1 MAGARSFVVKLVA
14 DTKELTAGFNAVAQD
29 AEKAFGNVGNQV
41 SRNLVPGFQKLA
53 AVSAVAF
60 TGLAAAA
67 GLSIKAA
74 IDAQA
79 EQSRLAAILT
89 TTGGATEAQV
99 ESLIAQADALEKV
112 GVASAGNIIT
122 AQAQLATFD
131 LQFETIQK
139 LTPAI
144 TDYVIA
150 EKGATATA
158 EDFKSMTN
166 GLAQAL
172 NGQFGALTRAGFV
185 LDENTKALISNGTE
199 AERAAAIVD
208 VLNSTYGGF
217 NETARQ
223 TVEGRLVALRN
234 SFNALRTSIGV
245 ALLPIF
251 EQLIGVFQRLADFLS
266 NNTGLVIGLGTA
278 FAVFTGIIITASL
291 AMKLYAGAA
300 AIATAANVAF
310 GTSLKAT
317 GVGGIVL
324 VIGLIVSAFLVAIQ
338 RSEGFRNAI
347 LKMINGV
354 IGAFESF
361 INTFVGVFNF
371 LKQQIANLGPLLRLV
386 GIDVSELGKTAEVS
400 FGRVGSAAKDA
411 AKQINRVG
419 IETNLAAA
427 RLAAANLETGLVSV
441 SQAQDKLATAT
452 NRVNQLRAQGLKG
465 GTSIEALN
473 QALKDQSA
481 AQSVLNSLLGDTA
494 NKTGGASGATKEAI
508 KPLEAYTSVLK
519 SAQGASDSYS
529 RAQRSVRDT
538 TKSLTKANEDLVA
551 AQQALL
557 EAQQGGSSGEI
568 GDAQRALAAAER
580 GLTRSQ
586 FAQEQSIF
594 AVADAERK
602 LGEVRADA
610 GSTAQDIREAEIAL
624 AEAKLRVVD
633 QEDEQIN
640 STRTLEAAQR
650 DLRIATEGLREGDAE
665 LVLLQKAVTDAQD
678 AQTRAHE
685 ANTDAIKA
693 ETLAVQ
699 EYQTALDLL
708 ATAIINFPKVA
719 ARIGSPDLVPIVPI
733 PPGTGGRFGNGGGG
747 QRNMSDKV
755 EITVNSS
762 IVNPLQV
769 AQEIQDYL
777 DQLQRAYGTYAA

>member
-14 DTKELTAGFNAVAQD
+14 DTKELTASFNAVSKD

-41 SRNLVPGFQKLA
+41 SQGLVPGFQKLA

-74 IDAQA
+74 VDAQA
-79 EQSRLAAILT
+79 EQSRLATILT
-89 TTGGATEAQV
+89 TTGGATDAQV
-99 ESLIAQADALEKV
+99 QSLIAQADALEKV

-172 NGQFGALTRAGFV
+172 NGQFGALTRSGFV
-185 LDENTKALISNGTE
+185 LDDTTKALISNGTE

-223 TVEGRLVALRN
+223 TTEGRLVALRN
-234 SFNALRTSIGV
+234 SFNDLRTSIGV
-245 ALLPIF
+245 ALLPAF
-251 EQLIGVFQRLADFLS
+251 ESLIGLLQKFADFLS
-266 NNTGLVIGLGTA
+266 NNTGFVIALGTTL
-278 FAVFTGIIITASL
+278 AVFAGLIVAASI
-291 AMKLYAGAA
+291 AFKLYAGAA
-300 AIATAANVAF
+300 ALATVANVAF
-310 GTSLKAT
+310 GASLTAT
-317 GVGGIVL
+317 GIGAIIV
-324 VIGLIVSAFLVAIQ
+324 VIGLIISGFIIAMQ
-338 RSEGFRNAI
+338 RSEGFRNAVF
-347 LKMINGV
+347 KMINGV
-354 IGAFESF
+354 IGAFETF
-361 INTFVGVFNF
+361 INVFVGLFNF
-371 LKQQIANLGPLLRLV
+371 LKQQIVNIGPLLRLV
-386 GIDVSELGKTAEVS
+386 GIDVSELRKTGEVS
-400 FGRVGSAAKDA
+400 FGRLGNAAKNA
-411 AKQINRVG
+411 AGEIDRVG
-419 IETNLAAA
+419 EAARAAAA
-427 RLAAANLETGLVSV
+427 RVAASNLETGLVSV
-441 SQAQDKLATAT
+441 SQAQDKLATSTA
-452 NRVNQLRAQGLKG
+452 RVNQLRAQALKG
-465 GTSIEALN
+465 GTSIEVLN
-473 QALKDQSA
+473 QAIKDQSA
-481 AQSVLNSLLGDTA
+481 AQSVLNALLGDTA
-494 NKTGGASGATKEAI
+494 NKTGGSARATAEAI
-508 KPLEAYTSVLK
+508 KPLEAYTAVLK

-538 TKSLTKANEDLVA
+538 QKSLTKANEDLAA

-557 EAQQGGSSGEI
+557 EAQGAGSPGEI
-568 GDAQRALAAAER
+568 ADAQRAVAAAER
-580 GLTRSQ
+580 GLTRSK

-594 AVADAERK
+594 AVRDAERK
-602 LGEVRADA
+602 LAEVRADA

-633 QEDEQIN
+633 QEDDQID
-640 STRTLEAAQR
+640 STRKLEAAQR
-650 DLRIATEGLREGDAE
+650 DLRIATDGLREGDAE
-665 LVLLQKAVTDAQD
+665 LVPLQKAVTDAQE

-685 ANTDAIKA
+685 RNTEALEA
-693 ETLAVQ
+693 ETEAVA
-699 EYQTALDLL
+699 EYRKELDLL
-708 ATAIINFPKVA
+708 ATAILNFPKVS
-719 ARIGSPDLVPIVPI
+719 ARLGSPGLVPITPT
-733 PPGTGGRFGNGGGG
+733 PTPGGGFPGGRND
-747 QRNMSDKV
+747 QRILPDKV
-755 EITVNSS
+755 DITVNSS

-777 DQLQRAYGTYAA
+777 DILARSNGLYAV